1 MKVLERS
8 LVAPIAALAL
18 LMGLGSRARAQD
30 STPESGEPI
39 TAVDPTTLSYD
50 YLVDGDLT
58 ADAPANRAYRS
69 LQAAYD
75 AAPEGTADK
84 PTVIGI
90 APNVYLLTG
99 ASLTITKNYVTL
111 LGLTN
116 NRRAVVLADNRGNA
130 QGASD
135 NGYVIIV
142 NATGFTARNLT
153 ILNYCNV
160 DYDYPG
166 DPSKSL
172 LKRSDVITQAVALQA
187 SGDKHVYENV
197 ALLSRLDTMFLQTT
211 RSYFKNVFIEGTDDF
226 IGGGTVSA
234 WEDSEIFFP
243 TGSGVM
249 SAGNVAFINSRFTSA
264 GGLQF
269 SKTGGVGVALIN
281 CVMTAPGIG
290 VAWVRGNA
298 PPRPNQNY
306 VTYRVKDGA
315 GNPVAIADGST
326 GPATF
331 EYSWELS
338 DQQALAFNPW
348 NLLRA
353 TPTGVADDWDP
364 AGARATYEAAGQG
377 SLVYRMFLS
386 GTPASVR
393 TGAAG
398 ATIGAAV
405 APVRVPDPSIT
416 WSTPS
421 SSIALSRTTGPDV
434 VVTGNTTGTPE
445 YVPVIATAANGFH
458 ATAWV
463 HVEPPYLDPPI
474 LTSGPT
480 LRPPAGGQIAV
491 DYGYDLAG
499 HEDQSVI
506 TWSICGD
513 AGCASPRDVAVSRD
527 GLPLKA
533 HTLTPGDVGN
543 FIRVGVQPKHNVS
556 DPGPAVFAISGSPIA
571 ACDLGSSTVS
581 PDFRDFV
588 ATANSSYVSGLW
600 TVIGTWTVE
609 AGAAYVNGY
618 GARAGSQGAALL
630 YQEDAKHG
638 DMQIALTMTPE
649 KTSGAGFGSPG
660 SSADGN
666 SQKSDIYIKY
676 DPRTKTGYALRYWRT
691 TQSAQ
696 ACMYQLFRID
706 NGVGTPLN
714 DTQVLSGVFRPSTE
728 LVMKVVGDHLTV
740 EAHNSTNA
748 ETLSLEG
755 TITPNDFGGAGVAW
769 YGTVPRGNS
778 NVYSKFEISYPGVA
792 VETCPPPSGAA
803 GAIGTGTGGGQ
814 AGAGGGVV
822 GGGAAGAPASGG
834 GGCGCAIEDRPRM
847 SPWLL
852 GAALL
857 LAVRRGRSARRRRT
871 LASVSLLASSIPARL
886 RFRRNVQPPAARA
899 SQEVGQPLGHLT
911 FTAPPGSVQ
920 MQDELGL
927 VTSVQLPP
935 VGRGGDRRGQM
946 QVQAGLEVHAAGT
959 VTQF

>member
-1 MKVLERS
+1 MLTKVLGRS
-8 LVAPIAALAL
+8 LVVSVAALAL
-18 LMGLGSRARAQD
+18 LLGLASPARAQD
-30 STPESGEPI
+30 STPAAGEPLA
-39 TAVDPTTLSYD
+39 AVDPATLSYD

-58 ADAPANRAYRS
+58 ADDPANHAYAS

-75 AAPEGTADK
+75 AAPQGTADK

-99 ASLTITKNYVTL
+99 ATLNITKNYITL

-135 NGYVIIV
+135 NGYVVVV

-166 DPSKSL
+166 DPSKNL

-187 SGDKHVYENV
+187 SGDKHVYDNV

-226 IGGGTVSA
+226 IGGGTVSV
-234 WEDSEIFFP
+234 WEDAEIFFP
-243 TGSGVM
+243 IGSGVM
-249 SAGNVAFINSRFTSA
+249 SAGNVAFINSRFASA

-269 SKTGGVGVALIN
+269 SKSAGVGVALIN

-298 PPRPNQNY
+298 PPRPNQY
-306 VTYRVKDGA
+306 YLTYRVKDEA
-315 GNPVAIADGST
+315 GNPAVIADGST

-348 NLLRA
+348 NMLRA

-364 AGARATYEAAGQG
+364 AGARATVEAAGQG
-377 SLVYRMFLS
+377 SLVYKMILS

-398 ATIGAAV
+398 VTIAAAV
-405 APVRVPDPSIT
+405 APIRAPDPSIT
-416 WSTPS
+416 WSTTS
-421 SSIALSRTTGPDV
+421 SSITLSRTVGPDV
-434 VVTGNTTGTPE
+434 VVTGNTTGMPE

-463 HVEPPYLDPPI
+463 YVEPPYLDPPI

-480 LRPPAGGQIAV
+480 LALPIGGQIAV

-499 HEDQSVI
+499 HEDPSVI

-513 AGCASPRDVAVSRD
+513 AACASPRDVAVSRD

-533 HTLTPGDVGN
+533 YTLTPGDVGN
-543 FIRVGVQPKHNVS
+543 FIRVGVEPKHNVS
-556 DPGPAVFAISGSPIA
+556 DPGPAVFAISDRPIE

-581 PDFRDFV
+581 PNFRNFV
-588 ATANSSYVSGLW
+588 PTANPSFVSGLW
-600 TVIGTWTVE
+600 TVSGTWTVE
-609 AGAAYVNGY
+609 AGAAFVNGY
-618 GARAGSQGAALL
+618 GVRAGSQGAMLL
-630 YQEDAKHG
+630 YQEDGKRG

-666 SQKSDIYIKY
+666 SQKADIYIKY
-676 DPRTKTGYALRYWRT
+676 DPRTKIGYALRYWRI
-691 TQSAQ
+691 TQSAA

-728 LVMKVVGDHLTV
+728 LMMKVVGDHLTV

-778 NVYSKFEISYPGVA
+778 NVYSRFEISYPGVA
-792 VETCPPPSGAA
+792 VEACPPPSGAG
-803 GAIGTGTGGGQ
+803 GAIGTGGGGQ
-814 AGAGGGVV
+814 AGAGGAPV
-822 GGGAAGAPASGG
+822 GGGAGAAGASGG
-834 GGCGCAIEDRPRM
+834 GGCGCAIDDRART
-847 SPWLL
+847 SRWLV
-852 GAALL
+852 GGLL
-857 LAVRRGRSARRRRT
+857 SLAVRRRRRR
-871 LASVSLLASSIPARL
+871 A
-886 RFRRNVQPPAARA
+886 
-899 SQEVGQPLGHLT
+899 
-911 FTAPPGSVQ
+911 TA
-920 MQDELGL
+920 
-927 VTSVQLPP
+927 TAIAK
-935 VGRGGDRRGQM
+935 R
-946 QVQAGLEVHAAGT
+946 
-959 VTQF
+959 